1 MRLLKFNNENIPLVT
16 RDREFRN
23 LTSMLIPKDKFIDDN
38 NGTLFIDLRYNIAKS
53 LFEPTIQFNLNLEN
67 VDVNS
72 NQMPTQSQ

>member
-1 MRLLKFNNENIPLVT
+1 MT

-53 LFEPTIQFNLNLEN
+53 LFEPTNPIQLNLEMWMLT
-67 VDVNS
+67 
-72 NQMPTQSQ
+72 QRWPTQFGRGEEIA

>member
-1 MRLLKFNNENIPLVT
+1 MT

-53 LFEPTIQFNLNLEN
+53 LFEPTNPIQLEFRN

-72 NQMPTQSQ
+72 TDAYSIAEGKR